1 MLRFPV
7 HAGVSGSVK
16 VSSRPQLAVQHSPV
30 TESYLVD
37 WHLGYPE
44 NMPVLRL
51 QQPCFL
57 SISRVGDELRISP
70 WVLRE
75 LGAAISI

>member
-1 MLRFPV
+1 MPVYPVALRFP
-7 HAGVSGSVK
+7 AGHIRLSNTLRLRRAIWLTGICHF
-16 VSSRPQLAVQHSPV
+16 AFA
-30 TESYLVD
+30 
-37 WHLGYPE
+37 GYPE

-75 LGAAISI
+75 LGAAVSI